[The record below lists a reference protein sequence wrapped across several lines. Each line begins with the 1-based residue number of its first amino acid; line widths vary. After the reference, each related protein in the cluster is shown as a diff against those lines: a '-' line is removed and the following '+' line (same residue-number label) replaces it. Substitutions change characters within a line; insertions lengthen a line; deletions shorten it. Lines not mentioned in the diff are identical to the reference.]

1 MHIIQHKNV
10 YTAYRLRSKE
20 AELALNLIL
29 SGNINQYSF
38 CRHKFSDHASDMT
51 TLSKLVK
58 QCINLAQHRKLNIQ
72 YIHRMP
78 LYDLKKYVTI
88 TDDISPLTFY
98 NNQLASYNMIFIDF
112 SHLKL

>member
-1 MHIIQHKNV
+1 
-10 YTAYRLRSKE
+10 
-20 AELALNLIL
+20 
-29 SGNINQYSF
+29 
-38 CRHKFSDHASDMT
+38 
-51 TLSKLVK
+51 
-58 QCINLAQHRKLNIQ
+58 
-72 YIHRMP
+72 MP